1 MRPLLRVALGVGA
14 IVTLAAGLVAQTP
27 ARDAVV
33 KPSVGTA
40 TITGTVV
47 ANEPNGRPIRRATVT
62 LSSVGVALAV
72 PRMTATD
79 DAGRFAFT
87 RLPAGNYSA
96 PRALRPGYVGATYG
110 EKRTGGIGTPITLAE
125 GQRVTIAFKLLRGA
139 VITGTV
145 FDQGNKP
152 AAQTTVQATQIRV
165 VDGERT
171 AQNAY
176 LGSGGTTDD
185 RGVYRIY
192 GLPPGD
198 YVVSV
203 SPRLS
208 VSGEVRPITE
218 EEITWARQQMQPSGA
233 APTAGAAPASAIS
246 APPRPGQ
253 AVAYAPVYYAGA
265 TDPASAS
272 LVTLTA
278 GQERSG
284 VDFNVQFVATARISG
299 TVVDQNG
306 QPPLSA
312 QMNVISRADSSNTML
327 SMSAMMLDSML
338 MMRPTVVD
346 GAFSLAGVKPG
357 EYTVTARAAARPAAG
372 SAPPAA
378 PSGRAGGAAAPMTL
392 WASADITVDG
402 TDQSGIALRLQPGM
416 TISGRIVFDGTTLQ
430 PPADLS
436 RATIRLSTAPNP
448 SGVTVSVNV
457 PSAQPTA
464 DGTFALEGVTPGRY
478 LLSASAPAATP
489 VPGTTWVVRSAMV
502 GRTDAADAAFE
513 VRPNE
518 DISGAI
524 ITFTDK
530 SAELSGTIQDAAGHP
545 TPEFS
550 IFLFPT
556 DKSMWSQR
564 SRRLRPPVRA
574 STEGKF
580 KFANLLP
587 GEYYLAAL
595 SDFEPNDYGKP
606 AFLEQVALAAMK
618 VTIAEGEKKVQDVKI
633 AGGTLMADR
642 AARQ

>member
-1 MRPLLRVALGVGA
+1 
-14 IVTLAAGLVAQTP
+14 
-27 ARDAVV
+27 
-33 KPSVGTA
+33 
-40 TITGTVV
+40 
-47 ANEPNGRPIRRATVT
+47 
-62 LSSVGVALAV
+62 
-72 PRMTATD
+72 
-79 DAGRFAFT
+79 
-87 RLPAGNYSA
+87 
-96 PRALRPGYVGATYG
+96 
-110 EKRTGGIGTPITLAE
+110 
-125 GQRVTIAFKLLRGA
+125 
-139 VITGTV
+139 
-145 FDQGNKP
+145 
-152 AAQTTVQATQIRV
+152 
-165 VDGERT
+165 
-171 AQNAY
+171 
-176 LGSGGTTDD
+176 
-185 RGVYRIY
+185 
-192 GLPPGD
+192 
-198 YVVSV
+198 
-203 SPRLS
+203 
-208 VSGEVRPITE
+208 
-218 EEITWARQQMQPSGA
+218 
-233 APTAGAAPASAIS
+233 
-246 APPRPGQ
+246 
-253 AVAYAPVYYAGA
+253 
-265 TDPASAS
+265 
-272 LVTLTA
+272 
-278 GQERSG
+278 
-284 VDFNVQFVATARISG
+284 
-299 TVVDQNG
+299 
-306 QPPLSA
+306 
-312 QMNVISRADSSNTML
+312 
-327 SMSAMMLDSML
+327 
-338 MMRPTVVD
+338 
-346 GAFSLAGVKPG
+346 
-357 EYTVTARAAARPAAG
+357 
-372 SAPPAA
+372 
-378 PSGRAGGAAAPMTL
+378 MTL

-633 AGGTLMADR
+633 AGGTSIADR
-642 AARQ
+642 PARQ